1 MTAPTITPTITP
13 VTDAPTS
20 DAPATTAAPH
30 IAPASATEGRTK
42 IVATL
47 GPATRDAE
55 TLRGLFAAGVNVV
68 RLNFSHGSHAD
79 HAAQVRTVREVAA
92 EMGCTVALLQDLQ
105 GPKIRTGKL
114 AGGEP
119 VALVPGATLRIT
131 TEPIVGTAERVG
143 TTYPELPGDV
153 RPGDRILLDDGLMEL
168 RVEGVEGNEVVATVI
183 YGGMLKESK
192 GMNLPGVAVSAP
204 ALTPK
209 DREDLAFGASL
220 DVDYVA
226 LSFVRRPSDLR
237 EARAAL
243 RKVNST
249 AQLIVK
255 VEKPEALD
263 DLPGILD
270 AADGVMVARGDL
282 GVELSPE
289 RVPGVQKRLIRLA
302 NEREKV
308 VITAT
313 QMLESM
319 TANPRPTRAEASDVF
334 NAILDGTD
342 AVMLSGETAVGK
354 YPVATVQMMRR
365 IACEAEKVLPER
377 PAPAPHR
384 RITHLHAIAEAA
396 VGLATSVGARAMVV
410 FTRTGRTAHLVSSLR
425 PALPIYVVTPHAE
438 VVRQLALWW
447 GVHATVAPFE
457 SDTDA
462 AVATAEETLV
472 AAGLLAPGDLIVIV
486 SAATNVRDATGN
498 LIKLDVVGGAQR
510 HIEPLTANKIA

>member
-1 MTAPTITPTITP
+1 MIAPAIASPPTTPTAPR
-13 VTDAPTS
+13 S
-20 DAPATTAAPH
+20 
-30 IAPASATEGRTK
+30 APASATEGRTK

-47 GPATRDAE
+47 GPATRDAD

-79 HAAQVRTVREVAA
+79 HAAQAETVRRVAA
-92 EMGCTVALLQDLQ
+92 ELSCTIALLQDLQ

-114 AGGEP
+114 VGGGP
-119 VALVPGATLRIT
+119 VVLVPGETLRII
-131 TEPIVGTAERVG
+131 TEPLLGTAERVS
-143 TTYPELPGDV
+143 TTYTALPGDV

-168 RVEGVEGNEVVATVI
+168 RVVGVEGNEVVTTVV

-204 ALTPK
+204 ALTAK
-209 DREDLAFGASL
+209 DREDLIFGASL
-220 DVDYVA
+220 GVDYVA

-249 AQLIVK
+249 AQLIAK

-289 RVPGVQKRLIRLA
+289 RVPGVQKRLIHLA
-302 NEREKV
+302 NERKKV

-319 TANPRPTRAEASDVF
+319 TEHPRPTRAEASDVF

-342 AVMLSGETAVGK
+342 AVMLSGETAVGAH
-354 YPVATVQMMRR
+354 PVTTVQMMRR

-377 PAPAPHR
+377 PTPTPAAHHR
-384 RITHLHAIAEAA
+384 VTHLHAIAEAA
-396 VGLATSVGARAMVV
+396 VSLATSVGARAMVV
-410 FTRTGRTAHLVSSLR
+410 FTRTGRTAHLVSTLR

-438 VVRQLALWW
+438 VMRQLALWW

-457 SDTDA
+457 SDTDR
-462 AVATAEETLV
+462 AVALAEETLV
-472 AAGLLAPGDLIVIV
+472 AAGSLVPGDLIVIV
-486 SAATNVRDATGN
+486 SAATNVREATGN
-498 LIKLDVVGGAQR
+498 FIKLDVVGGAAR
-510 HIEPLTANKIA
+510 IVEPLTANKIA